1 LFAAGFDGMHAA
13 PGQLRKT
20 RGIEGFIGIE
30 DIDQVVW
37 DDVALSHA
45 GFCCANIQ
53 ETINLAGIA
62 PDDLSVKVA
71 GESEAEISL
80 ADSSGA
86 DNDRD
91 WTCHRSL

>member
-1 LFAAGFDGMHAA
+1 LLAAGFNGMHAA

-20 RGIEGFIGIE
+20 RRIEGFIGIE

-45 GFCCANIQ
+45 GFCGANIQ
-53 ETINLAGIA
+53 EAIDLAGIT
-62 PDDLSVKVA
+62 PDDLSIKVA
-71 GESEAEISL
+71 GEGEAEIGL
-80 ADSSGA
+80 ADSSRA

-91 WTCHRSL
+91 WTCHCSL